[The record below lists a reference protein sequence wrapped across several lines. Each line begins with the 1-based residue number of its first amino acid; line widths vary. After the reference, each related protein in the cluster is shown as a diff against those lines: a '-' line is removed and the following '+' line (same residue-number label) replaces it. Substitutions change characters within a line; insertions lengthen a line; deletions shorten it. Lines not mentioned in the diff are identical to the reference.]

1 MPSLA
6 SIVRPRLASSRGSKN
21 EVLAVWKQNPRELNV
36 VLTELELK
44 NLLTLIVALTSEVIV
59 DTLRNDLINLL
70 KILLSQLCLQCQQ
83 LLLDQQQQTDQG
95 SKHKINKVKQCF
107 HLSTP
112 TLTRIKV

>member
-21 EVLAVWKQNPRELNV
+21 EVLAVWKQNPPELNV

-70 KILLSQLCLQCQQ
+70 KILLSLHCLQCQQ
-83 LLLDQQQQTDQG
+83 LLLD
-95 SKHKINKVKQCF
+95 KQ
-107 HLSTP
+107 
-112 TLTRIKV
+112 